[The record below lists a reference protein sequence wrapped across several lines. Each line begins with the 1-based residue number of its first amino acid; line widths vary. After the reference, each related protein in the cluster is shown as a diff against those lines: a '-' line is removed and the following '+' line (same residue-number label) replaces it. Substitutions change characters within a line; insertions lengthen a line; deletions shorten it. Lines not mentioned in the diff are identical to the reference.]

1 MISCLNIVTAEAS
14 MHNIQNNETVI
25 KNPNNYTTSKQ
36 YKNLLQSIGNTPLV
50 KLDVDVPCTVLAKL
64 EFLNPG
70 ASLKPRCALYMIEQ
84 AEKNGLL
91 KPGGTI
97 IEASSG
103 NQGIAAAMIGA
114 LKGYKVIITVS
125 QKISAEKL
133 ATIKAYG
140 AQVIMFPPA
149 PTLEHP
155 DSYQSKAWEIHKNTP
170 NSYMLNQY
178 YNPVNAE
185 GHYMSLGPEIWEG
198 TDGQVTHYFAAAGSG
213 GHVSGVGRY
222 LKERNPLIKVIGLD
236 AANSWYSAGG
246 NAKPYKIEG
255 LGIDADS
262 PVLDKKTIDLIIPVT
277 DEDGLLMTKM
287 LARKYGILAGPSSGA
302 VAHGAFEYAKNL
314 MPTDIVVMIFG
325 DSGTAYLSKGFY
337 D

>member
-1 MISCLNIVTAEAS
+1 MYNKNIEPVKKAPGTHQAPMEYKTVLEA
-14 MHNIQNNETVI
+14 
-25 KNPNNYTTSKQ
+25 
-36 YKNLLQSIGNTPLV
+36 IGNTPLV
-50 KLDVDVPCTVLAKL
+50 KLNVDVPCTILAKL

-70 ASLKPRCALYMIEQ
+70 GSLKPRCALYMIEQ
-84 AEKNGLL
+84 AEKNGSLL
-91 KPGGTI
+91 PGGTI
-97 IEASSG
+97 VEASSG

-133 ATIKAYG
+133 ATIKAFG
-140 AQVIMFPPA
+140 AEVRMFPPS

-155 DSYQSKAWEIHKNTP
+155 DSYQSKAWEIHRNTP
-170 NSYMLNQY
+170 NSIMLNQY

-185 GHYMSLGPEIWEG
+185 GHYWSLGPELWNG
-198 TDGQVTHYFAAAGSG
+198 TNGNITHYFAAAGSG

-222 LKERNPLIKVIGLD
+222 LKEKNPEVKVIALD
-236 AANSWYSAGG
+236 AANSWYSTKGHG
-246 NAKPYKIEG
+246 KPYKIEG

-262 PVLDKKTIDLIIPVT
+262 PVLDKKTIDLIIPIT
-277 DEDGLLMTKM
+277 DEEGLAMTKK
-287 LARKYGILAGPSSGA
+287 LAREYGILVGPSSGA

-314 MPTDIVVMIFG
+314 TPNDVIVMVFG
-325 DSGTAYLSKGFY
+325 DAGQAYLSKGFY

>member
-1 MISCLNIVTAEAS
+1 MYNKNIEPVKKAPGTHQAPMEYKTVLEA
-14 MHNIQNNETVI
+14 
-25 KNPNNYTTSKQ
+25 
-36 YKNLLQSIGNTPLV
+36 IGNTPLV
-50 KLDVDVPCTVLAKL
+50 KLNVDVPCTVLAKL

-70 ASLKPRCALYMIEQ
+70 GSLKPRCALYMIEQ
-84 AEKNGLL
+84 AEKNGSLQ
-91 KPGGTI
+91 PGGTI
-97 IEASSG
+97 VEASSG

-133 ATIKAYG
+133 ATIKAFG
-140 AQVIMFPPA
+140 AEVRMFPPA

-155 DSYQSKAWEIHKNTP
+155 DSYQSKAWEIHRNTP
-170 NSYMLNQY
+170 NSIMLNQY

-185 GHYMSLGPEIWEG
+185 GHYWSLGPELWNG
-198 TDGQVTHYFAAAGSG
+198 TNGNITHYFAAAGSG

-222 LKERNPLIKVIGLD
+222 LKEQNPAVKVIALD
-236 AANSWYSAGG
+236 AANSWYSTKG
-246 NAKPYKIEG
+246 NGKPYKIEG

-262 PVLDKKTIDLIIPVT
+262 PVLDKKTIDLIIPIT
-277 DEDGLLMTKM
+277 DEEGLAMTKK
-287 LARKYGILAGPSSGA
+287 LAREYGILVGPSSGA

-314 MPTDIVVMIFG
+314 TAHDVIVMVFG
-325 DSGTAYLSKGFY
+325 DAGQAYLSKGFY